1 MEISWSNN
9 VLIQLNIV
17 TLRIALYANQESHL
31 IYNPQNVK
39 LATALLILTLESAF
53 LRLLC

>member
-1 MEISWSNN
+1 MEISWSKN

-17 TLRIALYANQESHL
+17 TLQIALHANQESHL

-39 LATALLILTLESAF
+39 LAMVLLIPILESAF